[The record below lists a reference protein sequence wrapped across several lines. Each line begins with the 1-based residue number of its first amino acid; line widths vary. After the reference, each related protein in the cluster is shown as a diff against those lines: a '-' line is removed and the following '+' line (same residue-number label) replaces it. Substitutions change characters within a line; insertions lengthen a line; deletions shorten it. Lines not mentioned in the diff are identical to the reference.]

1 MVEVE
6 EVSRVVR
13 PGPVVSIAFAPPK
26 GDRLSWAIQKLS
38 ELGADEAVLMSTTR
52 GVRELP
58 SGQALA
64 RLRTV
69 AREAAMQ
76 SRQAFVMEIAS
87 DSSFEACLSTGEVP
101 AVMLAQSGQQ
111 GPSTLLPEEAGRVRL
126 LIGPEGGW
134 SEEEVE
140 AARAAGVAQ
149 WSLGTSVL
157 RTETAAVVGAAL
169 VLARYGRLG

>member
-1 MVEVE
+1 
-6 EVSRVVR
+6 
-13 PGPVVSIAFAPPK
+13 
-26 GDRLSWAIQKLS
+26 
-38 ELGADEAVLMSTTR
+38 
-52 GVRELP
+52 
-58 SGQALA
+58 
-64 RLRTV
+64 
-69 AREAAMQ
+69 MQ

-111 GPSTLLPEEAGRVRL
+111 GPSTLLPEEAGGVRL